1 MSQFN
6 AETFDQ
12 LDLGDAA
19 EVRQIANFAWQ
30 HLKAATTF
38 RDRAIAIE
46 AVASPNDIDT
56 AFIDIRSYVSATILS
71 TAASLETFINEL
83 FLAHHGALRRL
94 LPDFEEDFW
103 NGIEK
108 LKPPTKKYQ
117 RALTLLG
124 QPLLDESAQY
134 FRNVWALIEFRNTLI
149 HYKPTWDPDRTR
161 KLDLLRELQGR
172 YTLSKFANLQN
183 DFLTMQS
190 MSSSCAVWAVKSFF
204 EFIHA
209 FDSRANLDPG
219 TMENFWQLER

>member
-6 AETFDQ
+6 AEASDQ

-38 RDRAIAIE
+38 RDQAISIE
-46 AVASPNDIDT
+46 SAASEEDIST
-56 AFIDIRSYVSATILS
+56 VFVDIRSYVSATILS

-83 FLAHHGALRRL
+83 FLAHHGALRPL

-134 FRNVWALIEFRNTLI
+134 FRSVWALIEFRNTLI
-149 HYKPTWDPDRTR
+149 HYKPTWDPDRRR
-161 KLDLLRELQGR
+161 KLDLLQELQGR

-190 MSSSCAVWAVKSFF
+190 MSSSCAAWAVKSFF

-209 FDSRANLDPG
+209 FDSRAKVEPEK
-219 TMENFWQLER
+219 MEGFWLLEG